1 LQHIDAGRRGSI
13 IAHIAQRRRHMV
25 ALQLL
30 GIGSRMETVFLLAV
44 VVFGVVMLVMTTA
57 QTLLQA
63 SGAVSNAQPAI
74 CTA

>member
-1 LQHIDAGRRGSI
+1 
-13 IAHIAQRRRHMV
+13 MV